1 MEVVASV
8 EVPVSPEVL
17 FSYISDLAN
26 YPRWLE
32 LVHSASAVDDLVD
45 KTRPTWQV
53 ELQAR
58 IGVFARSKRLRMTR
72 TICEAPNLVVFERNE
87 QDSRKHAEWVLRA
100 TVNATPVGAELVTNL
115 NYSGKLFTNSVL
127 ERALADQI
135 KTGREKLIQQLSAR

>member
-17 FSYISDLAN
+17 FRYISDLAN

-32 LVHSASAVDDLVD
+32 LVHSATAVDDLVD

-72 TICEAPNLVVFERNE
+72 TICDAPNLVVFERNE

-115 NYSGKLFTNSVL
+115 NYSGKLFNNTVL